1 MKISYKKISIR
12 EFCEEDIKRKI
23 IWINN
28 PENNMH
34 LHYDLPL
41 EEEKTKQ
48 WFVNKNNS
56 DRCDCVI
63 EYEGIPV
70 GLIGLLSID
79 RTNLKAELYITIGE
93 PSCKR
98 KGIGTKSIGL
108 ILEYAFLI
116 LGLNKVYLMVDAENT
131 NACKLYEKVGF
142 RCEGTFEQDLLH
154 RGKLIDR
161 KRYAI
166 LKQEFQERLGA
177 D

>member
-1 MKISYKKISIR
+1 M
-12 EFCEEDIKRKI
+12 
-23 IWINN
+23 
-28 PENNMH
+28 
-34 LHYDLPL
+34 
-41 EEEKTKQ
+41 
-48 WFVNKNNS
+48 
-56 DRCDCVI
+56 
-63 EYEGIPV
+63 
-70 GLIGLLSID
+70 
-79 RTNLKAELYITIGE
+79 
-93 PSCKR
+93 
-98 KGIGTKSIGL
+98 
-108 ILEYAFLI
+108 EYAFLI